1 MSLIQGENQKTIS
14 YGEKKIVLK
23 FAPRIRYRTGPRRV
37 SVGGEEAKEPGWS
50 QGARPPEAT
59 ARQESPD
66 HRSRQSPG
74 TRTTR
79 NTRGQSSAPELLF
92 INLGEV

>member
-1 MSLIQGENQKTIS
+1 MSLIQEENQTTIL
-14 YGEKKIVLK
+14 YGEKRIVLE

-66 HRSRQSPG
+66 HSIRQSPG
-74 TRTTR
+74 TRSTTS
-79 NTRGQSSAPELLF
+79 TKSHQA
-92 INLGEV
+92 IVV